1 MEQNKTKKRKYGISA
16 LEVLIQLFSSLLAS
30 IITVI
35 IILTSKGLL

>member
-16 LEVLIQLFSSLLAS
+16 FEILIQFLSSVLAS

-35 IILTSKGLL
+35 IILINKGLL